1 MALSAH
7 ERELVWHC
15 ATRMALS
22 PHEWTW
28 TQQEQE
34 LMARALAEKRV
45 AERKDTKLLDDETRD
60 LLHWLAQTVHQ
71 AYHQEQPGTFETCPK
86 SICRAVDD
94 FLKARSLEN
103 LVAEELQRED

>member
-1 MALSAH
+1 MKHDPIDTAAMH
-7 ERELVWHC
+7 AVRI
-15 ATRMALS
+15 TLS

-28 TQQEQE
+28 TQKEQEQ
-34 LMARALAEKRV
+34 MAAALLLLSNAKLR
-45 AERKDTKLLDDETRD
+45 TKLLDDETRD

-71 AYHQEQPGTFETCPK
+71 AYHQEQPDTFETCPK

-103 LVAEELQRED
+103 LVGEALQED